1 MIPRPLQGLLVLA
14 SLLTGCASAGKRL
27 EQGMEAEAAGSYYE
41 AAIRYVE
48 ALEKDATLG
57 EARDRL
63 LEASDSA
70 VSIGVAAAVT
80 NDWDGNPVRAAEE
93 FLALD
98 RLIGRAS
105 GVDVRVRTHTG
116 FAQERRSTFD
126 DAITA
131 LMAQSEAAAERRQWG
146 EARQALNR
154 VRRDF
159 APSAE
164 QREASETA
172 EAFLLLT
179 WAESE
184 ENDGRFRRS
193 FYLAG
198 EALDLVRPAP
208 AGLVDGAEA
217 LRTRA
222 VANGTRA
229 VAVFPVTV
237 TAQVR
242 EQMEGDLDQELADL
256 LELVYWRAPPAFV
269 VVSDPVVVRQVLRR
283 FAPPGAS
290 FHPGRVMDEVGAD
303 FGVMVELTG
312 LFAAERNLRRQD
324 HQARTKDGRITSFV
338 EESGTVN
345 YTLEAQ
351 VTIMDDR
358 ERIVAETTERSTR
371 RGRFERGVYQGDYRE
386 LDLSRGERRLFD
398 PVVIGQRLAQIQR
411 GAVSELADRVA
422 DEVFDRVLARI
433 P

>member
-14 SLLTGCASAGKRL
+14 ALLTGCASAAKKL
-27 EQGMEAEAAGSYYE
+27 EQGIEAEAEGSYYE

-70 VSIGVAAAVT
+70 VSIGLAAAAS
-80 NDWDGNPVRAAEE
+80 NRDGDPVGAAEE

-98 RLIGRAS
+98 RLIGQAM
-105 GVDVRVRTHTG
+105 GVDVRVPTPTG
-116 FAQERRSTFD
+116 FAQERRSAFD
-126 DAITA
+126 AAITA
-131 LMAQSEAAAERRQWG
+131 LMSLSETAAARRQWG
-146 EARQALNR
+146 DARQALNR
-154 VRRDF
+154 VRREF
-159 APSAE
+159 MPSAE
-164 QREASETA
+164 QREESETA

-208 AGLVDGAEA
+208 AGLVDGVEA
-217 LRTRA
+217 LRARA

-229 VAVFPVTV
+229 VAVFPVTA
-237 TAQVR
+237 TAPVR

-269 VVSDPVVVRQVLRR
+269 IVSDPVFVRQVLRR

-290 FHPGRVMDEVGAD
+290 FRPGRVMDEVGAD

-312 LFAAERNLRRQD
+312 LFAAERNLRRRN
-324 HQARTKDGRITSFV
+324 HQARTKDGLLTTFV
-338 EESGTVN
+338 EESGSVS

-351 VTIMDDR
+351 VTIIDDR
-358 ERIVAETTERSTR
+358 GRIVSETTERATR
-371 RGRFERGVYQGDYRE
+371 RGEFERGVYQGDYSE

-398 PVVIGQRLAQIQR
+398 PAVISQRLAQIQR
-411 GAVSELADRVA
+411 RSVSGLADRVA